1 MSNENIRTVSSARE
15 SIGVGSIVELKSGGP
30 PMTVKSRTSDEAM
43 VYFHDAEGG
52 LYKEMIPLCCLK
64 VRG

>member
-1 MSNENIRTVSSARE
+1 MSETIKQFPAVRE

-30 PMTVKSRTSDEAM
+30 PMTVKSRTADEAN
-43 VYFHDAEGG
+43 VIFHNADGEILTGTV
-52 LYKEMIPLCCLK
+52 PLNCLK

>member
-1 MSNENIRTVSSARE
+1 MSENIKPISAGRE

-30 PMTVKSRTSDEAM
+30 PMTVKARTADEAV
-43 VYFHDAEGG
+43 VYYHDAEGA
-52 LYKEMIPLCCLK
+52 LYKELLPLCILK

>member
-1 MSNENIRTVSSARE
+1 MSNENIKPISSARE
-15 SIGVGSIVELKSGGP
+15 SIGAGSVVELKSGGP
-30 PMTVKSRTSDEAM
+30 PMTVKSRTADEAM

-52 LYKEMIPLCCLK
+52 LYKEMIPLCVLK